1 MFAWIW
7 RTFREGRIG
16 ALFGSLICGS
26 QMEST
31 GATRM
36 HQASPSL
43 HSPLLPALLLVS
55 VGAWP
60 SFGAERTAADA
71 WPAASAVLQ
80 RFIASQEKV
89 SGWPLETI
97 EIEAS
102 LPKLGKTGW
111 LRAIRRVV
119 PAGRPHYEVLE
130 IAGDRTVK
138 NQVIARYISATE
150 RGTALP
156 ASSVAITPTNYEIHY
171 AGSVCVGGRP
181 AYAFRIIP
189 RKKRE
194 GLINAV
200 LWLDSETGLAV
211 RESGYLAKN
220 PSVFLKRVNLTR
232 ENEFHNGTIEA
243 RITHIL
249 VETRLAGPAQLVI
262 VERPTSD
269 ELTAGHAAGEGK

>member
-16 ALFGSLICGS
+16 ALFSPLICGS

-36 HQASPSL
+36 HQDSPSL
-43 HSPLLPALLLVS
+43 HSQHLPALLLVS
-55 VGAWP
+55 VAAWP
-60 SFGAERTAADA
+60 SLGAERTAADA
-71 WPAASAVLQ
+71 PPAASAVLQ
-80 RFIASQEKV
+80 RFIASQEKA

-102 LPKLGKTGW
+102 LPKLEKTGW

-119 PAGRPHYEVLE
+119 PAEKPHYEVLE
-130 IAGDRTVK
+130 MAGDRTVR
-138 NQVIARYISATE
+138 NQVIARYISANEAATE
-150 RGTALP
+150 LAT
-156 ASSVAITPTNYEIHY
+156 SSVAITLANYEIHY
-171 AGSVCVGGRP
+171 AGSVCIGDRP
-181 AYAFRIIP
+181 VYAFRIIP
-189 RKKRE
+189 RKKRQ

-220 PSVFLKRVNLTR
+220 PSVFVKRVNLTR
-232 ENEFHNGTIEA
+232 ENELHNGTIEA

-249 VETRLAGPAQLVI
+249 VETRLVGSAQLVI
-262 VERPTSD
+262 VERPASD
-269 ELTAGHAAGEGK
+269 EPTTGHAAAEGK